1 MSEEIKTIKKSINA
15 VQIVGTLLEK
25 NIQIVTKEIEV
36 IDYAHDNKRQ
46 KITCEVAE
54 KPNFQEPS
62 LLIEV
67 APKDEDGNV
76 LYTTQVKVDF
86 ANIDFGVPSKA
97 FGEDGKLTAENKN
110 FKEIETVLNTYI
122 AKKDAKV
129 GEEPTRVFI
138 KKGYIN
144 PNEYPDKKND
154 FKYKIT
160 NPNIRTYNI
169 TSSNVPSEDT
179 CLGEL
184 SGIIRTM
191 TPEVFIKNGE
201 EEETGRL
208 KVDFYWFNSKGLTF
222 PINFIVDKDLSKAF
236 TDNYENGQ
244 SVTLYYNIINHHIG
258 NVKVKGRER
267 AFGQDVEINN
277 GYDIPE
283 FVVIS
288 GDYPYEE
295 DDEYYVSMEL
305 MKSAM
310 TDRQNYID
318 TRIQKA
324 KEKEEKNGTKSTVK
338 SGLRN
343 NPNFE
348 TLSETDEDEL
358 PF

>member
-1 MSEEIKTIKKSINA
+1 MSEEIKSIKKSINA

-25 NIQIVTKEIEV
+25 NIQIVTKEVEI
-36 IDYAHDNKRQ
+36 IDYAHDNKKQ

-54 KPNFQEPS
+54 KINFQEPS

-86 ANIDFGVPSKA
+86 ANIGFGVPSKT
-97 FGEDGKLTAENKN
+97 FGEDGKPTAENKN
-110 FKEIETVLNTYI
+110 FKGIETVLNTYV
-122 AKKDAKV
+122 AKKDARV
-129 GEEPTRVFI
+129 GEESTRVFI
-138 KKGYIN
+138 ERGYIS

-154 FKYKIT
+154 FKYKVM
-160 NPNIRTYNI
+160 NPNITTYNI
-169 TSSNVPSEDT
+169 TSLNVPSEDK
-179 CLGEL
+179 CIGEL

-191 TPEVFIKNGE
+191 TPEIFMKNDE
-201 EEETGRL
+201 ENETGRL

-222 PINFIVDKDLSKAF
+222 PINFIVDKDLSEAF

-244 SVTLYYNIINHHIG
+244 SVILYYNIINHHIG
-258 NVKVKGRER
+258 DVQAKGRR
-267 AFGQDVEINN
+267 KAFGQDVNITS

-283 FVVIS
+283 FIVIS
-288 GDYPYEE
+288 GDCPYE
-295 DDEYYVSMEL
+295 DNSDYYVSMEL

-310 TDRQNYID
+310 IDRQNYID
-318 TRIQKA
+318 TKVQKA
-324 KEKEEKNGTKSTVK
+324 KEREEKNGTKSTTK

-343 NPNFE
+343 NPKFE
-348 TLSETDEDEL
+348 TLSETDEEEL